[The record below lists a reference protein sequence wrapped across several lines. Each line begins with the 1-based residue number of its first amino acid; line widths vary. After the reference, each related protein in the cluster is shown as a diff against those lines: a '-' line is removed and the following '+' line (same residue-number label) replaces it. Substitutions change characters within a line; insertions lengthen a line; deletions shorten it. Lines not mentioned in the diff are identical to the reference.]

1 MKIAKIFRTADVLS
15 ESRSRD
21 LQNIKRIGKN
31 VIVVIYRYCFYSS
44 PPLVDI
50 LPRCFKVFTLRS
62 YFGFM
67 NYTWLKNLQESA
79 LWCGSGI
86 GCQLIWRKRYFL
98 TGGTAE
104 EGSSG
109 KIIRNRHWHCCC
121 GVFFFC
127 RRIMRVVVYEVGST
141 SHLASVHKWNAP
153 SSTLLQLSLRKDLGP
168 FSYKVGAWGVTALNT
183 IIHGQ
188 IFTWLWTVIGVTFD

>member
-121 GVFFFC
+121 GVFFLSPYNEGC
-127 RRIMRVVVYEVGST
+127 
-141 SHLASVHKWNAP
+141 
-153 SSTLLQLSLRKDLGP
+153 SLRGRVHFPSCFSAQVECSLFHIIAAFLTERPWP
-168 FSYKVGAWGVTALNT
+168 FFV
-183 IIHGQ
+183 
-188 IFTWLWTVIGVTFD
+188 